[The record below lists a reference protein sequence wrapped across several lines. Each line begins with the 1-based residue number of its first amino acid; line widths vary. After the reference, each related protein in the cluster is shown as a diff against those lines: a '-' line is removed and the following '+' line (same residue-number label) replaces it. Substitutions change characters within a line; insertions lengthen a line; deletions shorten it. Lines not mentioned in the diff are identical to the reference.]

1 MISGRGPDPDCK
13 SSQSMRDARRL
24 RTLLAC
30 CLLLLPATARPAA
43 NEPPPPSWLQSLMA
57 RMAAITERHENFQE
71 EKRFAALDQ
80 PLRSSGQLIYVR
92 PAYLSKITTG
102 PEPETLVVD
111 GDRLTLTT
119 ADRQTRSFR
128 VDRRPE
134 ISALVDAVRGTL
146 AGNLDLLETHFKVSV
161 QGGNADWTLVLTPVE
176 PDVRR
181 LIQNVVVGGHGTDI
195 RTLRIIGANQDQ
207 QIMTITEQQ

>member
-1 MISGRGPDPDCK
+1 
-13 SSQSMRDARRL
+13 
-24 RTLLAC
+24 
-30 CLLLLPATARPAA
+30 
-43 NEPPPPSWLQSLMA
+43 MA
-57 RMAAITERHENFQE
+57 RMAGIPERHENFQE

-92 PAYLSKITTG
+92 PAYLSKITIA

-146 AGNLDLLETHFKVSV
+146 AGNLTLLENHFKVSV
-161 QGGNADWTLVLTPVE
+161 QGDNADWTLVLTPVE
-176 PDVRR
+176 TVVRR
-181 LIQNVVVGGHGTDI
+181 LIQNIVVGGHGTDI
-195 RTLRIIGANQDQ
+195 RTLRIIAVNQDQ